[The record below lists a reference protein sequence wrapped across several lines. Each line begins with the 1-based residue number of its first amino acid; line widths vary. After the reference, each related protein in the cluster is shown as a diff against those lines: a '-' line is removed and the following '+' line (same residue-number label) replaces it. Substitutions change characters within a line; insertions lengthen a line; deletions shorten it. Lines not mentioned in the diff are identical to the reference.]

1 MILKF
6 QDFYESLGVVVEV
19 KRDRDNGY
27 QVAESVMGVG
37 KTGLLST
44 MAVHV
49 TEGSAQTVSTPEV
62 EERAGAQNLAAIGPQ
77 LHSQGVAVCR

>member
-6 QDFYESLGVVVEV
+6 RDFYESLGVVVKV

-37 KTGLLST
+37 QTGLLST

-49 TEGSAQTVSTPEV
+49 TEGSDRPSALQRWRRELGLRTWQPS
-62 EERAGAQNLAAIGPQ
+62 A
-77 LHSQGVAVCR
+77 HSCTARV